1 MRVRNEDFAAE
12 VKKAFADGCVVSK
25 DGVAHTLGVT
35 ANFFSVRGGVSPV
48 AYPFSLGF
56 DVQPTVAEAVTAV
69 EARFSEALARYR
81 GMLRS
86 KGWRPGPPPKDG
98 KLYPVCLHGGE
109 GFGLAAYS
117 SLMGEWMTGYEDAE
131 WASEDVFR
139 YHWPDPISTPPGEED
154 LQSSLSKERA
164 P

>member
-1 MRVRNEDFAAE
+1 MRVSDEDFKAE
-12 VKKAFADGCVVSK
+12 VKKVFAEGQVVAK
-25 DGVAHTLGVT
+25 EDMAQTLDVT
-35 ANFFSVRGGVSPV
+35 ASFFSVRGGVSAV
-48 AYPFSLGF
+48 AYPFSPGF

-81 GMLRS
+81 GMLKS

-117 SLMGEWMTGYEDAE
+117 TLMGEWMTGLEDSE
-131 WASEDVFR
+131 WTGEDVFR
-139 YHWPDPISTPPGEED
+139 CHWPDPLSTPPGEDD
-154 LQSSLSKERA
+154 LQSYLSKERTS
-164 P
+164 